1 MAANKEYGYYL
12 RGSNQIAIV
21 EKDIEG
27 IDTSVNIQDINSWQR
42 KTGAWKSPITTV
54 ADALEIEYTYAPLY
68 TVDETDDINTTI
80 DSYKSAEGKL
90 VIADTAGAPDN
101 FSASPESLVAGSHI
115 VLGNA
120 GRFNGLHKVSSV
132 STGVITLETLYSG
145 STTYAAFEE
154 AVNLYYNVTVLD
166 NEEYELDID
175 RYTANALV
183 YYIKAKLA
191 EDKGDFKTHEYM
203 LSKWQKQ
210 VEKKQGAKVW
220 GGRIVSSGYNAIK

>member
-1 MAANKEYGYYL
+1 MIKKFL
-12 RGSNQIAIV
+12 
-21 EKDIEG
+21 
-27 IDTSVNIQDINSWQR
+27 NI
-42 KTGAWKSPITTV
+42 
-54 ADALEIEYTYAPLY
+54 EIEEAPPELQLS
-68 TVDETDDINTTI
+68 VEMRCRDIMQSDETDDINTTI

-166 NEEYELDID
+166 NEEYEFNTRGL
-175 RYTANALV
+175 
-183 YYIKAKLA
+183 
-191 EDKGDFKTHEYM
+191 
-203 LSKWQKQ
+203 W
-210 VEKKQGAKVW
+210 
-220 GGRIVSSGYNAIK
+220 